1 MEKTKE
7 LKIEELEQVNG
18 GEGICVLFSYAPII
32 EQYGMVDFLDRRIE
46 A

>member
-18 GEGICVLFSYAPII
+18 GEGICVFFSYASVI
-32 EQYGMVDFLDRRIE
+32 EKYGYIDFIDGRLKN
-46 A
+46 